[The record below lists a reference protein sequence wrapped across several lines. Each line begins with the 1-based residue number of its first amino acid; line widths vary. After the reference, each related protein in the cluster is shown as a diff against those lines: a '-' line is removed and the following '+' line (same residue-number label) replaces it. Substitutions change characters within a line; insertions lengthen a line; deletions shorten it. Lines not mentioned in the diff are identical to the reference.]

1 VQPRS
6 LYAGASGR
14 ADEEDAVPARGI
26 QHVDLAVGDVERS
39 LAFYSALLGRL
50 GLKERFRVPTYR
62 GTEEVVYLEYGL
74 QGLGLRPADDGP
86 YRYHSAGIEHLA
98 FEVDRAD
105 EVDETYERCVSL
117 DGEIQSPPAQH
128 YVQDGEDY
136 YAFFAFDPDGIRIEV
151 FAWPSSPYRTD

>member
-1 VQPRS
+1 
-6 LYAGASGR
+6 
-14 ADEEDAVPARGI
+14 VPARAI

-39 LAFYSALLGRL
+39 LAFYSALLGPL

-62 GTEEVVYLEYGL
+62 GTEEVVYLEYGS

-86 YRYHSAGIEHLA
+86 TDTTAPGSNTWRSKLIVRTRSMTRTRDACRSAARSNRH
-98 FEVDRAD
+98 R
-105 EVDETYERCVSL
+105 
-117 DGEIQSPPAQH
+117 AQH

-151 FAWPSSPYRTD
+151 FAWPTSPYRMD